1 MGSGEAYIFLLYSKF
16 SQVFFHHKANTRM
29 ATLWIIIPSLPHS
42 RDWLSDFNGSK
53 KTVHQQETCASW
65 VLCVCGFLVFFFFK
79 LAAVV
84 SVENGKCIKDG
95 LT

>member
-16 SQVFFHHKANTRM
+16 SKVFFHHKANTRM

-53 KTVHQQETCASW
+53 KTVNQARDVCF
-65 VLCVCGFLVFFFFK
+65 VGCVCVWFFVFFFFNWQ
-79 LAAVV
+79 LWF
-84 SVENGKCIKDG
+84 
-95 LT
+95 L